1 MTAREE
7 LESIYS
13 DVHKEAAG
21 FRPRHSV
28 AHLSDDEL
36 RAEID
41 SLNRFG
47 WEEELYRV
55 AAEAGET
62 LSDVRRMTV
71 AEIAH
76 RVAALR
82 DRPTPTSGFGWA
94 LVPA

>member
-62 LSDVRRMTV
+62 LSDVRR
-71 AEIAH
+71 
-76 RVAALR
+76 VAALR